1 VIPFVEDR
9 RNCLLFEPGQKISAS
24 AMASLQAALKRAI
37 QVQFQLEDNEL
48 AAEPLPSADDRRV
61 ILYYESAEG
70 GAGALRRLLDDPHAF
85 SAVAQDALR
94 VCHFDPNTGADLRRA
109 PRAREDCE
117 AACYDCLMTY
127 SNQRDHKL
135 LDRQAIQGWLVQVAQ
150 AHVLTAPA
158 ELTRTEHL
166 HRLMRLADST
176 LEREWLRYLE
186 AHGHHLPSH
195 AQALVQ
201 VCRTRPDF
209 LYQDRQ
215 VAIYIDGPHHAYPER
230 QARDKAQSECMDD
243 QGYTVIR
250 FGIAEDWGKIIAQ
263 FPSVFGRAQ

>member
-1 VIPFVEDR
+1 
-9 RNCLLFEPGQKISAS
+9 
-24 AMASLQAALKRAI
+24 
-37 QVQFQLEDNEL
+37 
-48 AAEPLPSADDRRV
+48 
-61 ILYYESAEG
+61 
-70 GAGALRRLLDDPHAF
+70 
-85 SAVAQDALR
+85 
-94 VCHFDPNTGADLRRA
+94 
-109 PRAREDCE
+109 
-117 AACYDCLMTY
+117 MTY

-135 LDRQAIQGWLVQVAQ
+135 LDRQAIRGLLWQFTQAQ
-150 AHVLTAPA
+150 VLTAPA
-158 ELTRTEHL
+158 ELTRTEL
-166 HRLMRLADST
+166 LQRLQRLADSD
-176 LEREWLRYLE
+176 LEREWLRYLD
-186 AHGHHLPSH
+186 ARGHHLPSH
-195 AQALVQ
+195 AQTLIE